1 MIRLKL
7 SCQALLALSLAAIM
21 TTATAGGGAVA
32 QVEIIKF
39 KFLPQVISIKAGQ
52 TVRWVNREK
61 RQYHSVW
68 FEQLGDPES
77 DYLFP
82 DDTYERS
89 FGSVGEFPYR
99 CGPHPEMTGIVRVE

>member
-39 KFLPQVISIKAGQ
+39 KFLPQVISI
-52 TVRWVNREK
+52 
-61 RQYHSVW
+61 
-68 FEQLGDPES
+68 
-77 DYLFP
+77 
-82 DDTYERS
+82 
-89 FGSVGEFPYR
+89 
-99 CGPHPEMTGIVRVE
+99 